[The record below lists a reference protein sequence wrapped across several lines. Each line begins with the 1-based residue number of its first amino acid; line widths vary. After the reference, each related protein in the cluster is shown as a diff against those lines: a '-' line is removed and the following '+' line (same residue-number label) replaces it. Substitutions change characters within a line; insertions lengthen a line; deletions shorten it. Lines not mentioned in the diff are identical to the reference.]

1 MKLSTEVC
9 KWITLRPWKH
19 SISKKKKKCQLR
31 KRRQPTVG
39 SVPTHCMFSYLHKST
54 EWWSEQI
61 YYSKLQRNNKSG
73 QGSVSPEAP
82 GTKIE
87 LNLMKR
93 TGEPESCFRGVGG
106 GERIVTWREQVD
118 AHVRTL
124 YTENKK
130 EMSSWAKPKDPQHPP
145 CCSCVVL
152 SCVPFSLNSFWDRVC
167 LHLVQIL
174 LKTFGLNLDVLR
186 SGAGLAVGEGRGPI
200 MLNKCVFTSRQRPFC
215 DRDGTKQR
223 A

>member
-1 MKLSTEVC
+1 M
-9 KWITLRPWKH
+9 
-19 SISKKKKKCQLR
+19 
-31 KRRQPTVG
+31 QPTVG
-39 SVPTHCMFSYLHKST
+39 SAPTHCMFSYLHKST

-93 TGEPESCFRGVGG
+93 SGEPESCFRGVGG

-118 AHVRTL
+118 AHARTL

-145 CCSCVVL
+145 CCSRKLCGL
-152 SCVPFSLNSFWDRVC
+152 IMCAFLAE
-167 LHLVQIL
+167 LIL
-174 LKTFGLNLDVLR
+174 R
-186 SGAGLAVGEGRGPI
+186 
-200 MLNKCVFTSRQRPFC
+200 
-215 DRDGTKQR
+215 
-223 A
+223 